1 MVAQYPAP
9 TPQRDPSQMVQK
21 QPVGMLTPI
30 AEPTLSG
37 AQPATGG
44 LSPLLN
50 QVMGTPGQMAT
61 TKPILGETRPPR
73 AGEMPIAPT
82 ATTATQPTIAPMGA
96 QTTQPAQ
103 GLVSGPSPLS
113 SVGAGF
119 APQQPVAAPTVTTT
133 QAPSATTTA
142 AQPPLIG
149 QEYWT
154 QALEATRGATPFESQ
169 YKLPTQ
175 EELNQFANTQYQQQ
189 LADLS
194 GDVQRRQG
202 QQAESLEQQLANRG
216 IPVGSEAYA
225 RAKYDLA
232 QQQAS
237 ENAQLRAQARQFG
250 EQSAQARYDRILNA
264 YRTQMQES
272 QLRTEQAYA
281 GVQALGGLAGT
292 QFQAGEQR
300 SLQERQLASTE
311 SLAQQQ
317 IASEERRLG
326 RQLTS
331 EEQRQQRQLAST
343 EVLTREGIASEER
356 RLGRQLTAQE
366 QLQQRQ
372 IASTETIA
380 RESIAAEEARLGR
393 QLTFEEQ
400 RQQRQIASTET
411 LAREQIRSEE
421 ERLGRQLN
429 FQERQDAKRIAS
441 TETLAR
447 EQIAS
452 EEARLGRQ
460 LTSQEQQ
467 QAREIASREY
477 LDKVNREAQTLNLDK
492 QLENNRWL
500 AGFDRATQVEL
511 LQQQQKG
518 ALDLATFDAQTK
530 ERLLNTEIASNERLQ
545 GLSSQLQR
553 DLATMEIE
561 GRFDLQRLT
570 GEQQNELLNK
580 EIQGNKD
587 LAAFNRDTQLA
598 IVEREAIN
606 RQKAAEFEAATQK
619 QLLTMN
625 LDQQDKQFIAS
636 MDMENKR
643 LAQDSFQFLQQLN
656 LNKNQFDQTYQLQ
669 LRAQANSEKQWQK
682 EFTQKIA
689 QDKFL
694 NGLQKQ
700 QLAELIR
707 SNKADEAIKKF
718 AAQRAGA
725 GGRLTPDEEF
735 NLQQS
740 RSSGYLKG
748 QEQAIINSGMSQK
761 DKDRAIRNLYS
772 AGGSGGIARTI

>member
-1 MVAQYPAP
+1 MATEYPTATVP
-9 TPQRDPSQMVQK
+9 GDPSQMVK
-21 QPVGMLTPI
+21 AQPVGTVTPVAQPI
-30 AEPTLSG
+30 APT
-37 AQPATGG
+37 AQPSPGG

-50 QVMGTPGQMAT
+50 QVMGTPPTMET
-61 TKPILGETRPPR
+61 MKPVLGETSPPR
-73 AGEMPIAPT
+73 PGEMPIAPT
-82 ATTATQPTIAPMGA
+82 ATTATQPTIALMGTQA
-96 QTTQPAQ
+96 TQPTQ
-103 GLVSGPSPLS
+103 GPVSGPSPLS
-113 SVGAGF
+113 TFGAVF
-119 APQQPVAAPTVTTT
+119 APQQPVAAPTGTTT
-133 QAPSATTTA
+133 QAPTATITT

-149 QEYWT
+149 QEYWA

-175 EELNQFANTQYQQQ
+175 EELSQFANTQYQQQ

-194 GDVQRRQG
+194 GDVQRRQA
-202 QQAESLEQQLANRG
+202 QQSESLEQQLANRG

-366 QLQQRQ
+366 QQ
-372 IASTETIA
+372 
-380 RESIAAEEARLGR
+380 
-393 QLTFEEQ
+393 
-400 RQQRQIASTET
+400 QQRQIASTET
-411 LAREQIRSEE
+411 LTREQIKSEE

-429 FQERQDAKRIAS
+429 FQERQDAKKIAS

-477 LDKVNREAQTLNLDK
+477 LDKVNREAQALNLDK
-492 QLENNRWL
+492 QIENNRWL

-530 ERLLNTEIASNERLQ
+530 ERLLNTEIASNEKLQ
-545 GLSSQLQR
+545 GLSGQLQR
-553 DLATMEIE
+553 DLAQMEIE
-561 GRFDLQRLT
+561 GRFDLQKLT
-570 GEQQNELLNK
+570 AEQQSQLLDK
-580 EIQGNKD
+580 QIQGDKD
-587 LAAFNRDTQLA
+587 LAVFNRDTQLA
-598 IVEREAIN
+598 LVQR
-606 RQKAAEFEAATQK
+606 EFENKKWAAQFDAQTQK
-619 QLLTMN
+619 DLLTMN
-625 LDQQDKQFIAS
+625 LDQQDKQFVAS
-636 MDMENKR
+636 MDLENKR
-643 LAQDSFQFLQQLN
+643 LAQNNYQFLQQLN
-656 LNKNQFDQTYQLQ
+656 LDKSKFDQTYQLQ
-669 LRAQANSEKQWQK
+669 LRAQAESEKQWQK
-682 EFTQKIA
+682 EFTQKIS

-735 NLQQS
+735 NIQQS

-772 AGGSGGIARTI
+772 AGGSGGIARTV